1 MMNEFRFIDSA
12 MERSAAVQW
21 IFVLPILSLL
31 ATFPQNASNLADCFI
46 LKLTKKSF
54 NNNDCFGVTH
64 KTTCMVKVFSSDEK
78 WKFTMH
84 VLYRP
89 LSGPSGFLT
98 SLPNSFVDFIINVRS
113 SSFVFD
119 SDFTVLSSS
128 DDVELSWFEI
138 FLFSPLLAVFVI
150 FFFFLTTR
158 GLEGRRGSFDFTI
171 GGALDGLV

>member
-1 MMNEFRFIDSA
+1 
-12 MERSAAVQW
+12 
-21 IFVLPILSLL
+21 
-31 ATFPQNASNLADCFI
+31 
-46 LKLTKKSF
+46 
-54 NNNDCFGVTH
+54 
-64 KTTCMVKVFSSDEK
+64 MVKVFSSDEK